1 MLFVYLFGAF
11 SYLSFLLLL
20 IVRDRDSSFRDPF
33 HLIVAMLAAIFWFVA
48 IPLSLLELKAQADK
62 KARQKAVKAMP
73 KLVFTAD
80 GKIEYISQIG
90 EVQ

>member
-1 MLFVYLFGAF
+1 
-11 SYLSFLLLL
+11 
-20 IVRDRDSSFRDPF
+20 
-33 HLIVAMLAAIFWFVA
+33 MLAAIFWFVA
-48 IPLSLLELKAQADK
+48 IPLSLLELKAKADK